1 MKKIQHVKQERAM
14 EETKRRAERLVNDIE
29 YKINLIKKQ
38 DNPESAIDK
47 AIKVL
52 EQKFIKGK
60 MEATLEEMNEIDAE
74 MAREKILYP
83 VEKAMLQVGQIERR
97 WNKQLP

>member
-1 MKKIQHVKQERAM
+1 M